1 MSEAPLLD
9 EIDEEL
15 IRLLMADSRQSNR
28 AIAQDLG
35 LSEVTLRKRL
45 KRLEDT
51 GAIKYGLVVDV
62 RATEMNVSG
71 YLDVEARA
79 ADVQAVAEFIA
90 DLNLCAMCCART
102 GASNIR
108 AFIYATDTR
117 MMAATIETISRLPG
131 VLRTEFR
138 QAAGHAQHRYELIM
152 PEAKPHDR
160 WGN

>member
-1 MSEAPLLD
+1 MSDAPLLD

-28 AIAQDLG
+28 AMAQDLG

-51 GAIKYGLVVDV
+51 GTIKYGLIVDV
-62 RATEMNVSG
+62 RATEMNLSG
-71 YLDVEARA
+71 YLDVEA
-79 ADVQAVAEFIA
+79 VTVHVPAVAEFIA
-90 DLNLCAMCCART
+90 DLSLCAMCCVRT

-117 MMAATIETISRLPG
+117 AMAATIEEISRLPG
-131 VLRTEFR
+131 VLRTDFH
-138 QAAGHAQHRYELIM
+138 QAAGHAQHHYELIM
-152 PEAKPHDR
+152 PEPNPHER
-160 WGN
+160 WGS